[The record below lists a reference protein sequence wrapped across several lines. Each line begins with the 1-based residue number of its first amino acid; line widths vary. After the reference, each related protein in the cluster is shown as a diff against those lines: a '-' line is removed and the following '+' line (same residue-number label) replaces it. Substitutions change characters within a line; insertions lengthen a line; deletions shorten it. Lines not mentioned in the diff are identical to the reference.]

1 MKKKIKILRIIT
13 SLNPKFGGPPVAIID
28 SSKALQK
35 NGFEVDI
42 ITSDEP
48 NSKYVSEKNL
58 KIMNLGP
65 SFGNYNFN
73 LKLLFWLHKN
83 HYKYDKFIIHGIWQF
98 NTLLSRI
105 ILKQGYFVFLH
116 GQLDNF
122 FSTEFLKKVK
132 KKIYWILIEKYNL
145 LHSKALLLTS
155 ELEKKRVK
163 NTYVDTSNLKLEVVN
178 YGIFKPNVNIN
189 DAKKDFCKKF
199 PALKNKDFF
208 VYMGRFHPKKGCDII
223 IKSIKKIKEEK
234 HDICVLMIGPYNE
247 YQKKLLKLTYEL
259 KLTEN
264 ILWSDFLTK
273 NLKWGALAKSKAM
286 LLPSHGENFGV
297 SIVESLSIRKPVIIT
312 NKVNIYPNI
321 KKFEAGFISSCNTN
335 SFSENIIKFM
345 KLNKKN
351 YTKMSTNAFNCFN
364 KKFNLELNQ
373 KKLISVLKK

>member
-1 MKKKIKILRIIT
+1 
-13 SLNPKFGGPPVAIID
+13 
-28 SSKALQK
+28 
-35 NGFEVDI
+35 
-42 ITSDEP
+42 
-48 NSKYVSEKNL
+48 
-58 KIMNLGP
+58 
-65 SFGNYNFN
+65 
-73 LKLLFWLHKN
+73 
-83 HYKYDKFIIHGIWQF
+83 
-98 NTLLSRI
+98 
-105 ILKQGYFVFLH
+105 
-116 GQLDNF
+116 
-122 FSTEFLKKVK
+122 
-132 KKIYWILIEKYNL
+132 
-145 LHSKALLLTS
+145 
-155 ELEKKRVK
+155 
-163 NTYVDTSNLKLEVVN
+163 
-178 YGIFKPNVNIN
+178 
-189 DAKKDFCKKF
+189 
-199 PALKNKDFF
+199 
-208 VYMGRFHPKKGCDII
+208 
-223 IKSIKKIKEEK
+223 
-234 HDICVLMIGPYNE
+234 MIGPYNE